1 MNNILKFS
9 VDNIELMDEIE
20 DSLFRKARVR
30 AFASGPN
37 AHTLPISEEVLKRGA
52 RTIYNKPILWRYNEF
67 LDDAMGHEVDE
78 VPCGFVPKSEDNPIT
93 FEEDMGKTFIVIN
106 ALLWTRYCGR
116 LIEIFQRDDMK
127 KDVSIEIATIENDT
141 KVGDKPEI
149 YDFVVSGITILG
161 SFIAPACKGCRAELL
176 EFSEDKNKYLNQFSN
191 SIKINNSKDS
201 AVDGSWSNPRRK
213 LFNPI
218 SKASNSIALLKEA
231 YLVGDFNTEKPEIT
245 KFKYPHHVIRNGE
258 LVLHKGGVQAAFS
271 RAKQQGIVEG
281 KVKSHLLRHYR
292 ELGMSTEN
300 FAEFGIT
307 KEEFEMYFADYFK
320 NESVGVDGMSDKDKK
335 MECGNSQKEMEC
347 KKEEEME
354 CKGKD
359 AEAEKMECEKKMEE
373 GKDYAPE
380 DERRDEEHLK
390 EIEEKEDHDDDDD
403 IDEDEDFC
411 NFDFDAYCDPNQKGF
426 NVDKAKKVFCKM
438 QEKIKKLTE
447 DYKAY
452 MSKIDSMCDYAD
464 LKKFKE
470 DTEKE
475 IARQKE
481 LAEIKETFESIESR
495 GIEMTDDYK
504 KQLSAKVKE
513 FSSVEAW
520 SNFAKAQVLDHI
532 NSPDGVTKIGMAYAT
547 SQKKSGNSIWD
558 RV

>member
-1 MNNILKFS
+1 
-9 VDNIELMDEIE
+9 
-20 DSLFRKARVR
+20 
-30 AFASGPN
+30 
-37 AHTLPISEEVLKRGA
+37 
-52 RTIYNKPILWRYNEF
+52 
-67 LDDAMGHEVDE
+67 
-78 VPCGFVPKSEDNPIT
+78 
-93 FEEDMGKTFIVIN
+93 
-106 ALLWTRYCGR
+106 
-116 LIEIFQRDDMK
+116 
-127 KDVSIEIATIENDT
+127 
-141 KVGDKPEI
+141 
-149 YDFVVSGITILG
+149 
-161 SFIAPACKGCRAELL
+161 
-176 EFSEDKNKYLNQFSN
+176 
-191 SIKINNSKDS
+191 
-201 AVDGSWSNPRRK
+201 
-213 LFNPI
+213 
-218 SKASNSIALLKEA
+218 
-231 YLVGDFNTEKPEIT
+231 
-245 KFKYPHHVIRNGE
+245 
-258 LVLHKGGVQAAFS
+258 
-271 RAKQQGIVEG
+271 
-281 KVKSHLLRHYR
+281 
-292 ELGMSTEN
+292 MSTEN

-380 DERRDEEHLK
+380 DECRDEEHLK

-447 DYKAY
+447 DCKAY

-504 KQLSAKVKE
+504 KQLSARVKE

-532 NSPDGVTKIGMAYAT
+532 NSADGVTKIGMAYAT